1 MKARIRIFAVTVAFG
16 VVVAA
21 CSSSGGGGTSTSVD
35 KTEGEG
41 DDGGGGGSSSGSG
54 PCKTAGKACDDC
66 IAAASK
72 ICNEGPCKQE
82 DLDLQN
88 CAVMPVFGGY
98 QCEGP
103 AGEPTDC
110 CTLEERLL
118 VDCWNK
124 RCPEMQACM

>member
-1 MKARIRIFAVTVAFG
+1 MRTRVRIFAVTVALG

-21 CSSSGGGGTSTSVD
+21 CSSSGGGTSTSVD
-35 KTEGEG
+35 KTEG
-41 DDGGGGGSSSGSG
+41 DGGGSSSGSG

-72 ICNEGPCKQE
+72 ICDEGPCKQE

-88 CAVMPVFGGY
+88 CSVMPVFAGY

-103 AGEPTDC
+103 QGEPTDC

-118 VDCWNK
+118 VDCWNQ